1 MTDRTAGI
9 RQKIADDLAEGP
21 AWARSY
27 THCRS
32 ILLSM
37 IDAGDVTRT
46 KPEGGKRHN
55 MIALTEQGAARYVP
69 DRSDVMTVEPQLQK
83 SQRGKGHS
91 RKHDPARASR
101 LRDRLAEL
109 VANDHSIRS
118 AARTMQISQS
128 YASSIW
134 RDICAGLGWQAQ

>member
-32 ILLSM
+32 VVLAM
-37 IDAGDVTRT
+37 IEAGDVTRT

-69 DRSDVMTVEPQLQK
+69 DRSAVPTAEPQLQK
-83 SQRGKGHS
+83 PKRGKGHS

-109 VANDHSIRS
+109 VADGLTI
-118 AARTMQISQS
+118 AAASQKMQISKS
-128 YASSIW
+128 YGGKIW